1 MQKFLYKYRAIQDK
15 DALDKDKALQ
25 CLFECKA
32 VFSSRKQFN
41 DLFDSKIHFGGLSEK
56 DVQRA
61 FELGIARRGQ
71 DKKEI
76 ENAFSQE
83 LNKILDSYVFYSIS
97 ANPKSNLMWS
107 HYADSHKGFCIEFKK
122 EHLNASPINYSA
134 SIAELG
140 LMYCMDVPKNDAKI
154 GIAIQKA
161 LLVKL
166 NEWKYEREYRVFPN
180 NELRNRHL
188 LSNGQIA
195 LIPYEPDWVESIIF
209 GCRMPKDIQ
218 QYIIDNYPHK
228 AKFKKAIER
237 KSYIDIIDA

>member
-1 MQKFLYKYRAIQDK
+1 MQKFLYKYRAIQEK
-15 DALDKDKALQ
+15 DALDKDRALQ

-154 GIAIQKA
+154 GLAIQKA

-218 QYIIDNYPHK
+218 QYIIDKYPHK
-228 AKFKKAIER
+228 AKFKRAIER